1 MRIKSTLLKWLTHT
15 ATVADVSDPSEHFR
29 LLTLQ
34 SDSFNTKAAT
44 LGDKIRVVI
53 GGSLLRTYTPFDWN
67 SSQGTARLLAYRR
80 AEGVASQWLGSL
92 RRGDSCQLLGP
103 QRSTPLSALQR
114 PAIFIG
120 DETSFALARSLQST
134 AGGSSDVKF
143 LFEVSSAVKTE
154 PLLAAIGIREDS
166 LVERTE
172 GESHLEFLNRQ
183 LMELM
188 ISNDQQR
195 PPPVCIQR
203 QELDDSAPV
212 EVTEENRQI
221 AFGSDGEGILGA
233 GKASPRLAAR

>member
-188 ISNDQQR
+188 ISSGPRQF
-195 PPPVCIQR
+195 VFSGKSSTIQHLSR
-203 QELDDSAPV
+203 SLKRIGRSPSDLMVKAFWAPGKQALD
-212 EVTEENRQI
+212 
-221 AFGSDGEGILGA
+221 
-233 GKASPRLAAR
+233 